1 MPSVNKIRLGLF
13 DRSIASINSMLERTE
28 EVCKELWQDNHG
40 ECMLRSNGETEEII
54 MCGYPER
61 INSTRKNNCTYED
74 CPLILRL
81 YVG

>member
-1 MPSVNKIRLGLF
+1 MPSVNKVRLGPF
-13 DRSIASINSMLERTE
+13 DRSIAAINRMLERTE
-28 EVCKELWQDNHG
+28 DVCKEMWDATHK
-40 ECMLRSNGETEEII
+40 ECQLRNAGETEGII

-61 INSTRKNNCTYED
+61 INSHRENNCRYET